1 MGLSTIIG
9 KENRDA
15 SGQLL
20 DADMRNRIERLR
32 TWDSRIWARD
42 AGDRN
47 SIKAFQQLDRLKD
60 KLGLSDAMRDKAAY
74 IYRKVQERGLI
85 RGRTIDGML
94 AAAVYIACREMG
106 ASRTLKDIAAATN
119 LKLKNVARCYRILVF
134 ELGIKIPEVDPI
146 KCVAKVANKLSIS
159 EKTRQQ
165 AINIMGQALEKQMS
179 AGKDPM
185 GLAATVVYASSIK
198 TGESITQ
205 IDMAKAAGVTEVTI
219 RNRFKDLTRNLES
232 N

>member
-1 MGLSTIIG
+1 MYLSYRRAGTG
-9 KENRDA
+9 RTQEFDVSSGYTQNPTRNHSRNFKERDEGISFGNRHQ
-15 SGQLL
+15 SP
-20 DADMRNRIERLR
+20 
-32 TWDSRIWARD
+32 
-42 AGDRN
+42 
-47 SIKAFQQLDRLKD
+47 
-60 KLGLSDAMRDKAAY
+60 
-74 IYRKVQERGLI
+74 
-85 RGRTIDGML
+85 GRTIDGML

-185 GLAATVVYASSIK
+185 GLAATVVYALSIK